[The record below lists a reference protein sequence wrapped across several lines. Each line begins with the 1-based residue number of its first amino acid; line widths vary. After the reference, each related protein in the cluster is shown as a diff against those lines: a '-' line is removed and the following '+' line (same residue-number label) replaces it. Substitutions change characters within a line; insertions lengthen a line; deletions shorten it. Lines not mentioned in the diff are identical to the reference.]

1 VKLDDLDDRLV
12 PRMAEK
18 LRAFVDAAAERRSRM
33 GQAVRHAA
41 TSVLRPSA
49 AGPLAR
55 LDNRFAARGPLAL
68 LRDVPQLGLLLVAAV
83 FLTGSGVA
91 LERSGNQN
99 RADTARQQAEA
110 AIPTTLG
117 PAPGTQVATYLAE
130 TRKRAVAVSQVSP
143 DGRYTALVSFSSYL
157 TPQQT
162 EKLLGELTVNKVLA
176 HVKLPNAEVL
186 PIPISTGLVPEVT
199 AAFAAVATRKVND
212 RKEFLSLA
220 GSITGDTKE
229 DRAFRVFYTD
239 SARTAG
245 LEAVAY
251 GKKSCACLFAAL
263 VKGKAREL
271 AALPSLAGIRAVDIG
286 GGSAD
291 TLRLQP
297 LLPEQT
303 TTVTRPISPAG
314 GNGA

>member
-1 VKLDDLDDRLV
+1 MKLDELDQRFV

-18 LRAFVDAAAERRSRM
+18 LRAFVDGATERQTRTGEALRRTSS
-33 GQAVRHAA
+33 
-41 TSVLRPSA
+41 SVLRPSQDGA
-49 AGPLAR
+49 LVR
-55 LDNRFAARGPLAL
+55 LDNRFASRGPLAL

-91 LERSGNQN
+91 LERSGSQN

-117 PAPGTQVATYLAE
+117 PAPGTKVATYLAA
-130 TRKRAVAVSQVSP
+130 TRKRAVVVSSVAP
-143 DGRYTALVSFSSYL
+143 DGTYTALVSFSDYL

-162 EKLLGELTVNKVLA
+162 AKLLGDLEVHKVLA

-186 PIPISTGLVPEVT
+186 PIPISSGLVPDVT
-199 AAFAAVATRKVND
+199 ATFAGIAKRKLTD
-212 RKEFLSLA
+212 RKEFLNLA

-229 DRAFRVFYTD
+229 DRAFRTFYTQ
-239 SARTAG
+239 SAKTAA
-245 LEAVAY
+245 LEAKAY
-251 GKKSCACLFAAL
+251 GGPSCACLFAAL
-263 VKGKAREL
+263 VKGKARDL
-271 AALPSLAGIRAVDIG
+271 AALPALSGIRAVDIG
-286 GGSAD
+286 GGSDD

-303 TTVTRPISPAG
+303 TTVTRPVTPAG

>member
-1 VKLDDLDDRLV
+1 VRLDELDERFV
-12 PRMAEK
+12 PRMAER
-18 LRAFVDAAAERRSRM
+18 LRRFVDTAAERRARA
-33 GQAVRHAA
+33 GQAVRRTAA
-41 TSVLRPSA
+41 AVATPAA
-49 AGPLAR
+49 AGRLVR
-55 LDNRFAARGPLAL
+55 LDERYASHGPLAL

-91 LERSGNQN
+91 LERSGSQN
-99 RADTARQQAEA
+99 RAETARQQADA

-117 PAPGTQVATYLAE
+117 PAPGTNVAAYLAA
-130 TRKRAVAVSQVSP
+130 TRKRAVVVSSVAP
-143 DGRYTALVSFSSYL
+143 DDTYTALVSFSSYL

-162 EKLLGELTVNKVLA
+162 RLLLGELEVRKVLA

-186 PIPISTGLVPEVT
+186 PIPISSDLVPDVT
-199 AAFAAVATRKVND
+199 VTFAAVAKRKVRD

-229 DRAFRVFYTD
+229 DRAFRTFYTE
-239 SARTAG
+239 SAKTAG
-245 LEAVAY
+245 LEAAAY
-251 GKKSCACLFAAL
+251 GKTCACLFAAL
-263 VKGKAREL
+263 VRGKARDL
-271 AALPSLAGIRAVDIG
+271 AALPALSGIRAVDIG
-286 GGSAD
+286 GGDDD

-303 TTVTRPISPAG
+303 TTVTRPLTPAG